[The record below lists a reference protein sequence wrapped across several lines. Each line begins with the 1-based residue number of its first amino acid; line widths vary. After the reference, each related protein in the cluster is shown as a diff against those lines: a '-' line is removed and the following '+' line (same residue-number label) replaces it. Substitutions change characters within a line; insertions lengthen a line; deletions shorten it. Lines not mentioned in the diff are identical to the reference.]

1 MEPVPY
7 GPEPAASRVLFLA
20 IFAFLATYAVVA
32 RGLFLAA
39 TGDVVLLP
47 ATILLLTA
55 MLVALILGGVIAT
68 EPAHRRFYLA
78 AAILP
83 TFTLVRLTLIGT
95 LPPLSEEILSYLLL
109 AATLIFYQHAAQAGL
124 PGMRLRPGVLVRSLR
139 DALPLGFALA
149 LAALLL
155 LPAPPFVI
163 PEEAVFAI
171 LAAGAVAFID
181 EYWFRGILQSQI
193 SGVSNP
199 VVGWLVTVGLFVAF
213 VASTGD
219 LAILAYRGGLGLLL
233 GFLVW
238 WRRLLP
244 LALMTRT
251 VSVLFIGVLAPLD
264 FSVLLPG

>member
-1 MEPVPY
+1 M
-7 GPEPAASRVLFLA
+7 FLA
-20 IFAFLATYAVVA
+20 AYTIVA

-39 TGDVVLLP
+39 TGDPILLP
-47 ATILLLTA
+47 ATILLLTG
-55 MLVALILGGVIAT
+55 LLFALILGGVIDP

-95 LPPLSEEILSYLLL
+95 LAPLSEQILSYLLL
-109 AATLIFYQHAAQAGL
+109 AATLVFYQQATQAGT
-124 PGMRLRPGVLVRSLR
+124 GSVSLRANNLLRSLR
-139 DALPLGFALA
+139 DAIPLGFVVA

-155 LPAPPFVI
+155 LPAPLPYV

-171 LAAGAVAFID
+171 LAAGAIAFID
-181 EYWFRGILQSQI
+181 EYFFRGILQTQI
-193 SGVSNP
+193 SAVSRP
-199 VVGWLVTVGLFVAF
+199 VVGWLATVFLFTAF
-213 VASTGD
+213 AASTGD
-219 LAILAYRGGLGLLL
+219 LTVLAYRAGLGLLL

-238 WRRLLP
+238 WRGLLAH
-244 LALMTRT
+244 ALMTRT